1 MKHVILPDDVRR
13 SLAFYLAMEEFVARE
28 IEGEAFFVWRVEPTV
43 IFGRN
48 QVLEN
53 EVNLEYCREHGV
65 DIVRRKSGGGC
76 VYSDLGNI
84 MVSYIS
90 RRGDVS
96 EVFDRYMTALTEAL
110 RALGVPAEKSG
121 RNDILVEG
129 RKISGNA
136 FHQLPDR
143 SIVHGTLLYSTDLEA
158 LTEAIRPPVEKL
170 QRHGVKSVRQ
180 RVMNLSEYVA
190 LMTEPDDALKSPES
204 LEEYLVRYF
213 TDGEIHLDE
222 NDLGVIA
229 RSEATWQ
236 SVDMVLALGGGA
248 VMTAECAEIVHSDTI
263 CIYLKASVETLME
276 HLSGQTDGRPMLGD
290 SDLRTR
296 IEDLMALR
304 SDTYEKTAH
313 IIIDTDGKPIEAV
326 ASEIISIIREEQF
339 CTN

>member
-84 MVSYIS
+84 MVSYVS

-110 RALGVPAEKSG
+110 RTLGVPAEKSG

-129 RKISGNA
+129 RKVSGNA

-170 QRHGVKSVRQ
+170 QRHGVESVRQ

-190 LMTEPDDALKSPES
+190 LMTEPDDALKSPEA
-204 LEEYLVRYF
+204 LEKYLVGYF
-213 TDGEIHLDE
+213 TDGDILLDE

-236 SVDMVLALGGGA
+236 SV
-248 VMTAECAEIVHSDTI
+248 
-263 CIYLKASVETLME
+263 
-276 HLSGQTDGRPMLGD
+276 
-290 SDLRTR
+290 
-296 IEDLMALR
+296 
-304 SDTYEKTAH
+304 
-313 IIIDTDGKPIEAV
+313 
-326 ASEIISIIREEQF
+326 
-339 CTN
+339 

>member
-65 DIVRRKSGGGC
+65 DVVRRKSGGGC

-129 RKISGNA
+129 RKVSGNA

-170 QRHGVKSVRQ
+170 QRHGVESVRQ

-190 LMTEPDDALKSPES
+190 LMTEPDDALKSPEA
-204 LEEYLVRYF
+204 LVKYLVGYF

-236 SVDMVLALGGGA
+236 SV
-248 VMTAECAEIVHSDTI
+248 
-263 CIYLKASVETLME
+263 
-276 HLSGQTDGRPMLGD
+276 
-290 SDLRTR
+290 
-296 IEDLMALR
+296 
-304 SDTYEKTAH
+304 
-313 IIIDTDGKPIEAV
+313 
-326 ASEIISIIREEQF
+326 
-339 CTN
+339 

>member
-13 SLAFYLAMEEFVARE
+13 SLSFYLAMEEFVARE
-28 IEGEAFFVWRVEPTV
+28 VEDEAFFVWRVEPTV

-65 DIVRRKSGGGC
+65 DVVRRKSGGGC

-170 QRHGVKSVRQ
+170 QRHGVESVRQ

-190 LMTEPDDALKSPES
+190 LMTEPDDALKSPEA
-204 LEEYLVRYF
+204 LVKYLVGYF
-213 TDGEIHLDE
+213 TDGDILLDE

-236 SVDMVLALGGGA
+236 SV
-248 VMTAECAEIVHSDTI
+248 
-263 CIYLKASVETLME
+263 
-276 HLSGQTDGRPMLGD
+276 
-290 SDLRTR
+290 
-296 IEDLMALR
+296 
-304 SDTYEKTAH
+304 
-313 IIIDTDGKPIEAV
+313 
-326 ASEIISIIREEQF
+326 
-339 CTN
+339 

>member
-43 IFGRN
+43 IYGRN

-170 QRHGVKSVRQ
+170 QRHGVESVRQ

-190 LMTEPDDALKSPES
+190 LMTESDDALKSPEA
-204 LEEYLVRYF
+204 LEEYLVGYF
-213 TDGEIHLDE
+213 TDGEIVLNE
-222 NDLGVIA
+222 NDL
-229 RSEATWQ
+229 E
-236 SVDMVLALGGGA
+236 
-248 VMTAECAEIVHSDTI
+248 
-263 CIYLKASVETLME
+263 K
-276 HLSGQTDGRPMLGD
+276 
-290 SDLRTR
+290 
-296 IEDLMALR
+296 IELIT
-304 SDTYEKTAH
+304 DTY
-313 IIIDTDGKPIEAV
+313 G
-326 ASEIISIIREEQF
+326 R
-339 CTN
+339 

>member
-1 MKHVILPDDVRR
+1 MKHVILPDDIRR

-43 IFGRN
+43 IYGRN

-84 MVSYIS
+84 MVSYVS

-121 RNDILVEG
+121 RNDILLEG

-136 FHQLPDR
+136 FRQLPDR

-158 LTEAIRPPVEKL
+158 LTEAIKPPVEKL
-170 QRHGVKSVRQ
+170 QRHGVESVRQ

-190 LMTEPDDALKSPES
+190 LMTESDDALKSPEA
-204 LEEYLVRYF
+204 LEEYLVGYF
-213 TDGEIHLDE
+213 TDGEIVLNE
-222 NDLGVIA
+222 NDL
-229 RSEATWQ
+229 E
-236 SVDMVLALGGGA
+236 
-248 VMTAECAEIVHSDTI
+248 
-263 CIYLKASVETLME
+263 K
-276 HLSGQTDGRPMLGD
+276 
-290 SDLRTR
+290 
-296 IEDLMALR
+296 IELIT
-304 SDTYEKTAH
+304 DTY
-313 IIIDTDGKPIEAV
+313 G
-326 ASEIISIIREEQF
+326 R
-339 CTN
+339 

>member
-1 MKHVILPDDVRR
+1 MKHVILPDNIRR

-28 IEGEAFFVWRVEPTV
+28 VEDEAFFVWRVEPTV

-53 EVNLEYCREHGV
+53 EVNLEYCREHCV

-84 MVSYIS
+84 MVSYVS

-96 EVFDRYMTALTEAL
+96 EVFDRYMTLLAESL

-129 RKISGNA
+129 RKVSGNA

-170 QRHGVKSVRQ
+170 QRHGVESVRQ

-190 LMTEPDDALKSPES
+190 LMTEPDDALKSPEA

-229 RSEATWQ
+229 RSEAAWQ
-236 SVDMVLALGGGA
+236 SV
-248 VMTAECAEIVHSDTI
+248 
-263 CIYLKASVETLME
+263 
-276 HLSGQTDGRPMLGD
+276 
-290 SDLRTR
+290 
-296 IEDLMALR
+296 
-304 SDTYEKTAH
+304 
-313 IIIDTDGKPIEAV
+313 
-326 ASEIISIIREEQF
+326 
-339 CTN
+339 

>member
-1 MKHVILPDDVRR
+1 MKHVILPDDIRR

-43 IFGRN
+43 IYGRN

-84 MVSYIS
+84 MVSYVS

-129 RKISGNA
+129 RKVSGNA

-170 QRHGVKSVRQ
+170 QRHGVESVRQ
-180 RVMNLSEYVA
+180 RVMILSEYVA
-190 LMTEPDDALKSPES
+190 LMTDPDDSLKSPEA
-204 LEEYLVRYF
+204 LEKYLVGYF
-213 TDGEIHLDE
+213 SDGEIHLDE

-236 SVDMVLALGGGA
+236 SV
-248 VMTAECAEIVHSDTI
+248 
-263 CIYLKASVETLME
+263 
-276 HLSGQTDGRPMLGD
+276 
-290 SDLRTR
+290 
-296 IEDLMALR
+296 
-304 SDTYEKTAH
+304 
-313 IIIDTDGKPIEAV
+313 
-326 ASEIISIIREEQF
+326 
-339 CTN
+339 

>member
-1 MKHVILPDDVRR
+1 MKHVILPDNIRR
-13 SLAFYLAMEEFVARE
+13 SLAFYLAMEEFVAMKVE
-28 IEGEAFFVWRVEPTV
+28 DEAFFVWRVEPTV
-43 IFGRN
+43 IYGRN
-48 QVLEN
+48 QVIEN

-110 RALGVPAEKSG
+110 RALGVPVEKSG
-121 RNDILVEG
+121 RNDILLEG

-170 QRHGVKSVRQ
+170 QRHGVESVRQ

-190 LMTEPDDALKSPES
+190 LMTESDDALKSPEA
-204 LEEYLVRYF
+204 LEEYLVGYF
-213 TDGEIHLDE
+213 TDGEIVLNE
-222 NDLGVIA
+222 NDL
-229 RSEATWQ
+229 E
-236 SVDMVLALGGGA
+236 
-248 VMTAECAEIVHSDTI
+248 
-263 CIYLKASVETLME
+263 K
-276 HLSGQTDGRPMLGD
+276 
-290 SDLRTR
+290 
-296 IEDLMALR
+296 IELIT
-304 SDTYEKTAH
+304 DTY
-313 IIIDTDGKPIEAV
+313 G
-326 ASEIISIIREEQF
+326 R
-339 CTN
+339 